1 MNQMNT
7 IKRLVF
13 IMFILSLSCF
23 AAACGESPTAE
34 NAVEAEDFALDTII
48 NQVVYGENAQAAA
61 DAVSAEIKEL
71 DDLWSV
77 ESAAGD
83 TVKLNSHAGEGYV
96 ELDPKTIALLQEA
109 QKISAYSDGAAFD
122 ITVAPIVNA
131 WGVCGDD
138 PRVPPKEEIT
148 SLLPLVN
155 YEDVMIDAAAN
166 QAALRQ
172 KGQLI
177 DLGGI
182 AKGYIG
188 DLAIERYKE
197 YGITSAFINLGGNV
211 VVLGSKP
218 DGTSWKVGIQN
229 PRGETS
235 DIIGYV
241 EVSDQAVVT
250 SGDYQRYFTEGGKR
264 YSHIID
270 PRTGYPI
277 DNGLMSVTVIT
288 ASSADA
294 DGLAKAIVLGL
305 DEGMALIEKADGAE
319 AIFITTEKEIYVT
332 SGLTDTFHFEDTS
345 NEYTYIQNGR

>member
-1 MNQMNT
+1 MKK
-7 IKRLVF
+7 IVF
-13 IMFILSLSCF
+13 IMFMISLF
-23 AAACGESPTAE
+23 LFTAACGAGKATE
-34 NAVEAEDFALDTII
+34 NEVEAEDFALDTII

-83 TVKLNSHAGEGYV
+83 TVKLNNNAGRGYV

-109 QKISAYSDGAAFD
+109 QKISDYSDGAAFD

-138 PRVPPKEEIT
+138 PRIPPQEEIA

-155 YEDVMIDAAAN
+155 YEDVLIDAAASK
-166 QAALRQ
+166 AALRQ
-172 KGQLI
+172 EGQMI

-197 YGITSAFINLGGNV
+197 YGVTSAFINLGGNV
-211 VVLGSKP
+211 VVLGNKP
-218 DGTSWKVGIQN
+218 DGTPWKVGIQD

-250 SGDYQRYFTEGGKR
+250 SGDYQRYFIEDHKR
-264 YSHIID
+264 YCHIID

-305 DEGMALIEKADGAE
+305 DEGMALIEKTDGAE
-319 AIFITTEKEIYVT
+319 AVFITTEKEIYVT
-332 SGLTDTFHFEDTS
+332 SGLSETFHFEDAS
-345 NEYTYIQNGR
+345 NGYTYIQKGR

>member
-7 IKRLVF
+7 IKRIVF

-23 AAACGESPTAE
+23 AAACGASPTAE
-34 NAVEAEDFALDTII
+34 NEVEAEDFALDTII
-48 NQVVYGENAQAAA
+48 NQVVYGEKAQAAA
-61 DAVSAEIKEL
+61 DAVSAEIKAL

-77 ESAAGD
+77 ESATGD

-96 ELDPKTIALLQEA
+96 DLDPKTVTLLQEA
-109 QKISAYSDGAAFD
+109 QKISDYSDGAAFD

-131 WGVCGDD
+131 WGVCSDD
-138 PRVPPKEEIT
+138 PRVPQQEEIA

-155 YEDVMIDAAAN
+155 YEDVLIDAAAN
-166 QAALRQ
+166 KAALRQ
-172 KGQLI
+172 EGQMI

-197 YGITSAFINLGGNV
+197 YGVTSAFINLGGNV
-211 VVLGSKP
+211 VVLGNKP
-218 DGTSWKVGIQN
+218 DGTPWKVGIQD
-229 PRGETS
+229 PRGEVS

-250 SGDYQRYFTEGGKR
+250 SGDYQRYFTEDGKR
-264 YSHIID
+264 YCHIID

-277 DNGLMSVTVIT
+277 DNGLMSVTVIA

-305 DEGMALIEKADGAE
+305 DEGMALIEKTDGAE
-319 AIFITTEKEIYVT
+319 AVFITAEKEIYVT
-332 SGLTDTFHFEDTS
+332 SGLSDSFHFEDTS
-345 NEYTYIQNGR
+345 NGYTYIQKGR